1 MRDYVLQENW
11 FYILEKELEKVTS
24 FYREK
29 KREAM
34 MKFNTLK
41 EQLSISEEPHSR
53 NNLNIYIGKR
63 KNGKE
68 LKLAFSE
75 FYLSLIIIQD
85 YQKYNFVGFRKINK
99 KFDKNLHCSL
109 GKEWFERK
117 VQGSDMDDGKDID
130 NLIDKVE
137 ILFTT
142 ELEKGDKKKAM
153 TRLRVP
159 PFESKKTDWSTIFLG
174 FTGGVF
180 LVLILVILASSMIM
194 NSSRKVPNNTTEIDQ
209 AVNGYLDINNEFEYF
224 YPMLQLQ

>member
-1 MRDYVLQENW
+1 MWDYVLQENW

-137 ILFTT
+137 NLFTS

-180 LVLILVILASSMIM
+180 LVLILVILASTMIM
-194 NSSRKVPNNTTEIDQ
+194 NSSRKVPHNTTEIDQ
-209 AVNGYLDINNEFEYF
+209 VMNGYLDINNEFEYF
-224 YPMLQLQ
+224 YPMFQLQ